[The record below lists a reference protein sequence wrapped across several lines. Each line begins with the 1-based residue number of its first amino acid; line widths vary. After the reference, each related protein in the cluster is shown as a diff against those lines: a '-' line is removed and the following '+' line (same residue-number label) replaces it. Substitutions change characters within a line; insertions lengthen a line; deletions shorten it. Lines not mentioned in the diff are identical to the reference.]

1 VELLVFRSHF
11 LHPRLQ
17 ETGRK
22 GIIASRTFC
31 SLAIEEMSPGL
42 KRSGKESSQ
51 DGEGCFFLR
60 SSATSSLNES
70 KSYPR
75 TII

>member
-1 VELLVFRSHF
+1 LIGIVIGNYSFDIDIKYTNSSEIVELLVFRSHF

-31 SLAIEEMSPGL
+31 SLAIEEMSPG
-42 KRSGKESSQ
+42 
-51 DGEGCFFLR
+51 FLER
-60 SSATSSLNES
+60 KFA
-70 KSYPR
+70 R
-75 TII
+75 W